1 MQVNIF
7 MAFKMAISSV
17 WSSKVRS
24 FLTMLG
30 IIIGV
35 ASVIILVNLVTASTL
50 SMRSQLESM
59 GTNLITVSISRGGWG
74 QTRSVSL
81 SELEELADEND
92 DIFDSITPVVT
103 GMGVIK
109 YGTENVS
116 STITGVNEKYAD
128 IRSREVTEGRFIT
141 EADCENRSNI
151 VVIGEYIRQE
161 LFGNESPIGQT
172 VKINNEKF
180 TVVGLLDQKSSNAS
194 SGGDDDIM
202 LIPYTRATRLLRN
215 ANINSFMVSAVSS
228 DYMSDATDAIEDF
241 LYKKFKNDDYYNVL
255 NTAEMMDTIDEALGT
270 MTLLMAGI
278 AGISLVVGGIG
289 IMNIMLVTV
298 SERTREIG
306 IRKSIGAKRKSIIT
320 QFLIESAVIS
330 CMGGIVG
337 IVVGVGGSY
346 FVCKAMSMD
355 AVPLSEQVTVIL
367 GSFAFSA
374 LIGIFFGLYPANK
387 AAKLNPIDALRTD

>member
-1 MQVNIF
+1 MNIG
-7 MAFKMAISSV
+7 MAFRMAISSV
-17 WSSKVRS
+17 MSAKIRS

-35 ASVIILVNLVTASTL
+35 ASVIVLVNLVTASTL
-50 SMRSQLESM
+50 SMRTQLESM
-59 GTNLITVSISRGGWG
+59 GTNLIQVSISRGGWG

-81 SELEELADEND
+81 NDIEELAEENSD
-92 DIFDSITPVVT
+92 LFEAVTPLVN

-109 YGTENVS
+109 YGTNNVNS
-116 STITGVNEKYAD
+116 SITGVNEDYLS
-128 IRSREVTEGRFIT
+128 IRSREMVEGRFIT
-141 EADCENRSNI
+141 ETDCANRSNV
-151 VVIGEYIRQE
+151 VVIGEYIRKE
-161 LFGNESPIGQT
+161 LFGDESPVGQT

-180 TVVGLLDQKSSNAS
+180 TVVGLLDKKSSNAS
-194 SGGDDDIM
+194 AGSDDDIII
-202 LIPYTRATRLLRN
+202 LPYTRATRLLRN

-228 DYMSDATDAIEDF
+228 DYMSEATEAIEDF
-241 LYKKFKNDDYYNVL
+241 LYKKFKNDDYYTVF
-255 NTAEMMDTIDEALGT
+255 NTAELIDTIDDALGT
-270 MTLLMAGI
+270 MSLLMAGI
-278 AGISLVVGGIG
+278 AGISLLVGGIG

-330 CMGGIVG
+330 CIGGIIGIGVG
-337 IVVGVGGSY
+337 ITGSY
-346 FVCKAMSMD
+346 FVCRALTMD
-355 AVPLSEQVTVIL
+355 AVPLSKQVTVIL

-387 AAKLNPIDALRTD
+387 AAKLNPIDALRND

>member
-1 MQVNIF
+1 MNVF
-7 MAFKMAISSV
+7 MAFKMAISNI
-17 WSSKVRS
+17 WSSKIRS
-24 FLTMLG
+24 LLTMLG

-74 QTRSVSL
+74 QTRSVSVA
-81 SELEELADEND
+81 EIEQLAEEND
-92 DIFDSITPVVT
+92 DIFDSITPVVSST
-103 GMGVIK
+103 IVIK
-109 YGTENVS
+109 YGTESVTTS
-116 STITGVNEKYAD
+116 VTGVNEHYTS
-128 IRSREVTEGRFIT
+128 IRSREVTDGRFIT
-141 EADCENRSNI
+141 EADIENRSNV
-151 VVIGEYIRQE
+151 VVIGEYIRNE
-161 LFGNESPIGQT
+161 LFGNEDPIGQT

-180 TVVGLLDQKSSNAS
+180 TVIGLLDQKSSNAS
-194 SGGDDDIM
+194 SGGDDDIVIM
-202 LIPYTRATRLLRN
+202 PYTRATRLIRN

-228 DYMSDATDAIEDF
+228 DYMSEATDAIENF
-241 LYKKFKNDDYYNVL
+241 LYKKFKSDDYYTVL

-278 AGISLVVGGIG
+278 AGISLIVGGIG

-306 IRKSIGAKRKSIIT
+306 IRKSIGAKRRSIIT

-330 CMGGIVG
+330 CMGGIIG
-337 IVVGVGGSY
+337 IGFGVGASY

-355 AVPLSEQVTVIL
+355 AVPLANQTTVIL
-367 GSFAFSA
+367 GSFAFSVI
-374 LIGIFFGLYPANK
+374 IGVFFGLYPANK

>member
-1 MQVNIF
+1 MNIG
-7 MAFKMAISSV
+7 MAFKMAINSV
-17 WSSKVRS
+17 MSAKIRS

-35 ASVIILVNLVTASTL
+35 ASVIVLVNLVTASTL

-59 GTNLITVSISRGGWG
+59 GTNLIQVSINRGGWG

-81 SELEELADEND
+81 DDIEELTGENSD
-92 DIFDSITPVVT
+92 LFEAVTPLVS

-109 YGTENVS
+109 YGTNNVS
-116 STITGVNEKYAD
+116 SSLTGVSEDYLS
-128 IRSREVTEGRFIT
+128 IRSREVVDGRFIT
-141 EADCENRSNI
+141 ETDCDNRSNV

-161 LFGNESPIGQT
+161 LFGSESPVGQT

-180 TVVGLLDQKSSNAS
+180 TVIGLLDQKSSNAS
-194 SGGDDDIM
+194 SGSDDDIII
-202 LIPYTRATRLLRN
+202 IPYTRATRLLRN

-228 DYMSDATDAIEDF
+228 DYMSEATEAIENF

-255 NTAEMMDTIDEALGT
+255 NTAELIDTIDDALGT
-270 MTLLMAGI
+270 MSLLMAGI
-278 AGISLVVGGIG
+278 AGISLLVGGIG

-330 CMGGIVG
+330 CMGGIIG
-337 IVVGVGGSY
+337 IVVGIGGSY
-346 FVCKAMSMD
+346 FVCKALSMD
-355 AVPLSEQVTVIL
+355 AVPLANQVTVIS

-387 AAKLNPIDALRTD
+387 AAKLNPIDALRND